1 MFPTLICTQTVPAV
15 DTDVTVIQSC
25 DNNPAPTGQI
35 NTSSQSETSVNM
47 DVTRDESNRVASQV
61 FERFRYDVVVL
72 AKDHII
78 IVFINTKHV
87 PNVDLLTD
95 CPRCGYRCNRNT
107 KL

>member
-1 MFPTLICTQTVPAV
+1 MICSQTISAV
-15 DTDVTVIQSC
+15 DADVTEIQSC
-25 DNNPAPTGQI
+25 DNIPAAAEQI

-61 FERFRYDVVVL
+61 FVRFRYDVVVL

>member
-1 MFPTLICTQTVPAV
+1 MFPTLICSQTVPAV

-61 FERFRYDVVVL
+61 ILYDL
-72 AKDHII
+72 HCSSFL
-78 IVFINTKHV
+78 FIPMGSLV
-87 PNVDLLTD
+87 S
-95 CPRCGYRCNRNT
+95 
-107 KL
+107 

>member
-1 MFPTLICTQTVPAV
+1 MICSQTISAV
-15 DTDVTVIQSC
+15 DADVTEIQSC
-25 DNNPAPTGQI
+25 DNIPAAAEQI
-35 NTSSQSETSVNM
+35 NTPSQSETSVNM

-95 CPRCGYRCNRNT
+95 CPRSGYRCNRNT